1 MPTYKL
7 KELVT
12 EVISGEWGQEPPNE
26 FSGVKVIRT
35 TNFSNTGRLDLHRE
49 VVKREIE
56 SEKVNKKRLLVDD
69 IIIEK
74 SGGSLE
80 QPVGRVVFFE
90 ETDIYLCNN
99 FTSVLRPNKELV
111 EPKYLL
117 YLLFNLHKT
126 RRVLKFQNK
135 TTGIINLKLDQYLQ
149 QTEVI
154 IPSKEVQQKIVKVLD
169 KKFELINKR
178 QTQITALSQ
187 MAQSVFLE
195 MFGDSFRNDK
205 KFSIQLLSDIASIGS
220 SKRVFVKELVD
231 EGIPFYRGTE
241 IGSLALGEDISPSL
255 FISESHYNSLKN
267 SSGVPKVGDLLLPSI
282 CPDGRIWR
290 VQDNDPFYF
299 KDGRVLWIHFNTNDI
314 NTLFI
319 QYALK
324 DKLIR
329 DYSSIA
335 SGTTFA
341 ELKIFSLKKLKL
353 MVPPLDLQNKFAS
366 IVSEIDA
373 QKKNMEMS
381 LQVMEKNYNSLL
393 LKAFK
398 GELFQV

>member
-12 EVISGEWGQEPPNE
+12 EVISGEWGQEPSDE

-49 VVKREIE
+49 IVKREIE
-56 SEKVNKKRLLVDD
+56 PEKVDKKRLLVGD

-74 SGGSLE
+74 SGGSPE

-111 EPKYLL
+111 EPKYLM

-178 QTQITALSQ
+178 QTQIAALSQ
-187 MAQSVFLE
+187 LTQSVFLE
-195 MFGDSFRNDK
+195 MFGDSFANDK
-205 KFSIQLLSDIASIGS
+205 SFPIQSLSDIASIRS

-241 IGSLALGEDISPSL
+241 IGSLALGEDVSPAL
-255 FISESHYNSLKN
+255 FISELHYNSLKN
-267 SSGVPKVGDLLLPSI
+267 SSGVPKVGDLLMPSI

-299 KDGRVLWIHFNTNDI
+299 KDGRVLWIHFTTNDI

-329 DYSSIA
+329 DYSRIA

-381 LQVMEKNYNSLL
+381 LQVMENNYNSLL